1 MCDSSV
7 GADLIQP
14 ASPAREDWR
23 AAGVL
28 PYYVK
33 GDASNEDTVH
43 FLLGKELN
51 EDGRYQWSDFGGA
64 KEPGD
69 FSPEETAAREFAE
82 ETLGL
87 FAGVELTSLEERV
100 KRSTAWASGRLG
112 CGPAAVLSR
121 KGYRLYLINVESQIE
136 PLYFQLARD
145 ENDGSQ
151 CTAAARN
158 GGAEGS
164 TPVKLARASGEKRD
178 FLWISAKRLLCGLG
192 CAVPSVEY
200 NMAAE
205 EPSSASCPNDFQC
218 EALYDELGHELNL
231 LPALEVTLRSQL
243 REALTYIYAVE
254 KNGGV
259 GAPVH
264 FRVPSSVRSLFVGGV
279 LPGDEAKI
287 RATFGA
293 FGKLRR
299 ITVHKRRGFAFV
311 VFGCPQ
317 EAQRALVSWC
327 SEGHPRAEAWHV
339 SFADSDEAPAKS
351 PKLRAQPSPSEL
363 LASSKK
369 RKNAKSLGIGAPTA
383 PWAKRRN
390 VAASSPRASQ

>member
-33 GDASNEDTVH
+33 GDASNEDTIH

-151 CTAAARN
+151 CTAAAGVVSARWTGA
-158 GGAEGS
+158 GGD
-164 TPVKLARASGEKRD
+164 AR
-178 FLWISAKRLLCGLG
+178 
-192 CAVPSVEY
+192 
-200 NMAAE
+200 
-205 EPSSASCPNDFQC
+205 EPSPRMFSM
-218 EALYDELGHELNL
+218 
-231 LPALEVTLRSQL
+231 
-243 REALTYIYAVE
+243 
-254 KNGGV
+254 
-259 GAPVH
+259 APEGT
-264 FRVPSSVRSLFVGGV
+264 FI
-279 LPGDEAKI
+279 PGEP
-287 RATFGA
+287 RGRPRTQ
-293 FGKLRR
+293 RR
-299 ITVHKRRGFAFV
+299 
-311 VFGCPQ
+311 C
-317 EAQRALVSWC
+317 C
-327 SEGHPRAEAWHV
+327 S
-339 SFADSDEAPAKS
+339 
-351 PKLRAQPSPSEL
+351 
-363 LASSKK
+363 
-369 RKNAKSLGIGAPTA
+369 N
-383 PWAKRRN
+383 
-390 VAASSPRASQ
+390 